1 MRHLAGESVAA
12 FVQEVSD
19 ARVYEGIHFRS
30 AVQTGTAMGR
40 RIGSL
45 AVQRYLAP

>member
-1 MRHLAGESVAA
+1 MRHLAGESVAT

-30 AVQTGTAMGR
+30 AVETATAMGR
-40 RIGSL
+40 EIGTL
-45 AVQRYLAP
+45 AVQHYLAP